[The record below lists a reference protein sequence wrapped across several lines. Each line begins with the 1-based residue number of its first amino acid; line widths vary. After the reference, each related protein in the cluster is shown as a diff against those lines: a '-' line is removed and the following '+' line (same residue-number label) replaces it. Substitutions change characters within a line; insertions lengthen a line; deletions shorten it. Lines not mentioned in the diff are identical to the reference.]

1 MDKYLE
7 HITSE
12 QINLLPLAQLDA
24 EIVVVDTTATAID
37 AVDYLMAQPMI
48 GFDTETRPSFKKGV
62 SYNVSL
68 LQLSDDKYSFL
79 FRLNLLKLENKF
91 FKPLEQEN
99 IIKVGAA
106 VRDDIRGL
114 QALRRF
120 TPRGFVDLQSIVGNY
135 GISDLSLRSI
145 AAITLGTKISKA
157 QRLSNWE
164 SQQLTP
170 NQQLYA
176 ATDAWICHKIYN
188 ELLASNK

>member
-1 MDKYLE
+1 MDKYIE

-12 QINLLPLAQLDA
+12 QINLLPLAQLDS
-24 EIVVVDTTATAID
+24 EIVIADTTAVALD
-37 AVDYLMAQPMI
+37 AVEYLMAQPII

-62 SYNVSL
+62 SNQVSL
-68 LQLSDDKYSFL
+68 LQLSDEKYSFL
-79 FRLNLLKLENKF
+79 FRLNILKLENKF
-91 FKPLEQEN
+91 FKPLEKEN

-106 VRDDIRGL
+106 VRDDIKGL
-114 QALRRF
+114 QRLRNF
-120 TPRGFVDLQSIVGNY
+120 TPRGFVDLQTIIKDY
-135 GISDLSLRSI
+135 GISDLSLRSM
-145 AAITLGTKISKA
+145 AAIVLGTKISKA

-188 ELLASNK
+188 ELLASKE

>member
-1 MDKYLE
+1 MDKYIE

-12 QINLLPLAQLDA
+12 QINLLPLAQLDS
-24 EIVVVDTTATAID
+24 EIVIADTTAVALD
-37 AVDYLMAQPMI
+37 AVEYLMAQHII

-62 SYNVSL
+62 SNQVSL
-68 LQLSDDKYSFL
+68 LQLSDEKYSFL
-79 FRLNLLKLENKF
+79 FRLNILKLENKF
-91 FKPLEQEN
+91 FKPLEKEN

-106 VRDDIRGL
+106 VRDDIKGL
-114 QALRRF
+114 QRLRNF
-120 TPRGFVDLQSIVGNY
+120 TPRGFVDLQTIIKDY
-135 GISDLSLRSI
+135 GISDLSLRSM
-145 AAITLGTKISKA
+145 AAIVLGTKISKA

-188 ELLASNK
+188 ELLASKE